1 VFNGSW
7 LRDVSTG
14 YRMYH
19 RDVLPKIKITSDW
32 FSYQHQIIDALRDHS
47 LRFIEI
53 PVTIKYTEYSLNK
66 GQSTGSAWKILKEL
80 IYKTFFYR

>member
-1 VFNGSW
+1 
-7 LRDVSTG
+7 
-14 YRMYH
+14 
-19 RDVLPKIKITSDW
+19 
-32 FSYQHQIIDALRDHS
+32 